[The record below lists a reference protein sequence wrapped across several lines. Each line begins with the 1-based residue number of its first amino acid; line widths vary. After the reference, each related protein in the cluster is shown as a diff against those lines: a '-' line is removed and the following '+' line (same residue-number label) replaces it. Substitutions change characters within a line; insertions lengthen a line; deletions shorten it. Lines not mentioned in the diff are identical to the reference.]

1 MEKCIFVH
9 MVTLSGYLFIIF
21 LISAIGGLFPLVRS
35 WSKNN
40 IRLIISFGVGILFG
54 TCFFHMLPA
63 ITPQLGSN
71 VGIPILIGFFII
83 YILEKFVMV
92 HSCEEDTCNVH
103 TIGLSAFFGI
113 SFHSLIDGMSMG
125 AGFIVKDIGLIIFL
139 AIVVHKFPSAL
150 SLTSILI
157 HGGYKKVNIIKL
169 VMIFSLTTPIGA
181 LISFSVLK
189 NLHENILAW
198 TIGISLGTFLYIASS
213 DLLPFVHQH
222 NPRKFYNLFS
232 LMLGLLLM
240 WLGKCFFDI

>member
-1 MEKCIFVH
+1 MTTF
-9 MVTLSGYLFIIF
+9 LSYLFIIF

-63 ITPQLGSN
+63 ITHQLGTN
-71 VGIPILIGFFII
+71 VGIPILIGFFVI

-92 HSCEEDTCNVH
+92 HSCEEDACSVH

-125 AGFIVKDIGLIIFL
+125 AGFIVSDIGLIIFL
-139 AIVVHKFPSAL
+139 AIIVHKFPSAL

-157 HGGYKKVNIIKL
+157 HGGYEKAKIIKL

-181 LISFSVLK
+181 LISFFILK
-189 NLHENILAW
+189 NLNGNIIAW
-198 TIGISLGTFLYIASS
+198 AIGISSGTFLYIASS

-222 NPRKFYNLFS
+222 TPRKFYNLFS
-232 LMLGLLLM
+232 LTLGLLLM
-240 WLGKCFFDI
+240 WVGKLFF

>member
-1 MEKCIFVH
+1 MLTF
-9 MVTLSGYLFIIF
+9 LGYLFLIF

-40 IRLIISFGVGILFG
+40 VRLIISFGVGILFG

-63 ITPQLGSN
+63 ITPYLGTN

-92 HSCEEDTCNVH
+92 HSCEEDVCDVH

-139 AIVVHKFPSAL
+139 AIIVHKFPSAL

-157 HGGYKKVNIIKL
+157 HGGYKKVQIIKL

-181 LISFSVLK
+181 LISFFILK
-189 NLHENILAW
+189 NLHENTIAW
-198 TIGISLGTFLYIASS
+198 AIGISSGTFLYIASS

-222 NPRKFYNLFS
+222 TPRKFYNLFS
-232 LMLGLLLM
+232 LALGLLLM
-240 WLGKCFFDI
+240 WVGKLFF